1 MRITA
6 YIRVSTDEQVTSG
19 VSMDAQRQTIERWCE
34 SNGHGQPTVFADQ
47 GVSGGAGIEKR
58 PGLLDALDSLKRGG
72 ALVVVKRDRLARDV
86 FLACWIEKEAKRH
99 GARIVSLAGEG
110 SDSDNPA
117 DVLMRRLIDAF
128 AEYERAVI
136 RARTKAALQHK
147 RANGERIG
155 TIPFGW
161 RVADDGVR
169 LIEVAEQQRVLRL
182 ISRMRARGRTYRA
195 IGERLTYFNVP
206 TPTGKSSRWSTRSVY
221 SITKRM
227 SA

>member
-136 RARTKAALQHK
+136 RARTKAALAHK
-147 RANGERIG
+147 KANGERIG
-155 TIPFGW
+155 TMPFGHDL
-161 RVADDGVR
+161 ADDGVS
-169 LIEVAEQQRVLRL
+169 LTENGDEQAV
-182 ISRMRARGRTYRA
+182 ITDMRAMRAEGKKLHQIATTLSERGVRTK
-195 IGERLTYFNVP
+195 
-206 TPTGKSSRWSTRSVY
+206 TGKRQWGARTVHAILRR
-221 SITKRM
+221 TG
-227 SA
+227 